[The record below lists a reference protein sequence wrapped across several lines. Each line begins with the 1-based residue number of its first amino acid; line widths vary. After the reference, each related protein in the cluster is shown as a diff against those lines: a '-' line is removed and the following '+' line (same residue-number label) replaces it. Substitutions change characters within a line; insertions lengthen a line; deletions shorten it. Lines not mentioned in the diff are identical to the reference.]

1 MSDYPYVHIDMSQ
14 FKIPPIS
21 PAIIEMQRNALRIQ
35 RSLYPVDGIVK
46 QTREFMKSFELAY
59 RSPII
64 SIPPFMTTNELLA
77 PIRAQIAENQKLMQ
91 NLMHQ
96 QAITTAK
103 MLSQIDFRSLA
114 TFQNVYEATGVA
126 SKHPSETQ
134 KQNQE
139 TLSTPEFADEFHNEV
154 KTAFELAVEELKARP
169 SDGQTSDSSTQND
182 IKSEVFKN
190 NSKNQTHSFL
200 NTIGTSGSIF
210 TGTVVSHFKDWSFDV
225 FFNTIWWLVQ
235 TNTDVSLNMAIHL
248 IGFVSMHLALM

>member
-1 MSDYPYVHIDMSQ
+1 MSQ

-35 RSLYPVDGIVK
+35 RSLYPMDGIVK
-46 QTREFMKSFELAY
+46 QTREFMKSFELSY

-64 SIPPFMTTNELLA
+64 SIRPFMTTSELLA
-77 PIRAQIAENQKLMQ
+77 PIRAQIAENQKFMQ
-91 NLMHQ
+91 NLMRQ

-139 TLSTPEFADEFHNEV
+139 TLSTPEFADEFQNEV
-154 KTAFELAVEELKARP
+154 KTAFELSVETLQASP
-169 SDGQTSDSSTQND
+169 SDGETSNDTTQEN
-182 IKSEVFKN
+182 I
-190 NSKNQTHSFL
+190 SKNVL
-200 NTIGTSGSIF
+200 ENTYNHFISLPPLVKFGIESAGAW
-210 TGTVVSHFKDWSFDV
+210 VVGKALDFICWLFQV
-225 FFNTIWWLVQ
+225 NTPVAYH
-235 TNTDVSLNMAIHL
+235 MA
-248 IGFVSMHLALM
+248 MHLLNYISSITLPM

>member
-1 MSDYPYVHIDMSQ
+1 MSQ

-35 RSLYPVDGIVK
+35 RSLYPMDEIVK
-46 QTREFMKSFELAY
+46 QTHEFMKSFELAY

-114 TFQNVYEATGVA
+114 TFQNVYEATGVV

-139 TLSTPEFADEFHNEV
+139 TLSTPEFADEFQNEV
-154 KTAFELAVEELKARP
+154 KTAFELSVEALQAST
-169 SDGQTSDSSTQND
+169 SDGETSNNTTQEHVGKNILKNFQDQYATLSPFAKFLITSTGVWG
-182 IKSEVFKN
+182 IGRIL
-190 NSKNQTHSFL
+190 SFISAL
-200 NTIGTSGSIF
+200 IQ
-210 TGTVVSHFKDWSFDV
+210 TGTPVAIH
-225 FFNTIWWLVQ
+225 
-235 TNTDVSLNMAIHL
+235 MAIHL
-248 IGFVSMHLALM
+248 LAFLATFTLPM

>member
-1 MSDYPYVHIDMSQ
+1 MSQ

-126 SKHPSETQ
+126 SKYPSETQ

-169 SDGQTSDSSTQND
+169 SDGQTSNNTTQEHVSKKVFENIQDHYTNLPPLAKFLITSTGAWG
-182 IKSEVFKN
+182 IKKILDF
-190 NSKNQTHSFL
+190 
-200 NTIGTSGSIF
+200 IF
-210 TGTVVSHFKDWSFDV
+210 ALMQTGTPVAIH
-225 FFNTIWWLVQ
+225 
-235 TNTDVSLNMAIHL
+235 MAIHL
-248 IGFVSMHLALM
+248 ITFLATFTLPM